1 LGCVGFRVFRVSKKA
16 RKQKQQLKGTQEGGK
31 MKLLV
36 GSMNE

>member
-1 LGCVGFRVFRVSKKA
+1 MIDKLPNLIA
-16 RKQKQQLKGTQEGGK
+16 RKQKQTTIKGGAQEGGK